1 MLSGFDPED
10 ESSDRE
16 RVAMSSTPHASLKQ
30 LSQAGRTEETTPC
43 SQMLRDISV
52 SAIAK
57 STGVDAD
64 DSEIFNWNSAS
75 QSSSSMHLNNASN
88 SVSNAAFFRSL
99 AQASSSSKM
108 LDFGIEN
115 ESPPF
120 GIDSDFPRDSALLD
134 TDDSVFGSSSTAKSS
149 LLFTAASSSSVSKIA
164 HFAPAAAAKVPSQS
178 IPSDPSSLNESSKS
192 HATFPLGTASA
203 EKNSV
208 KSIKATD
215 VRPKKPAAAAP
226 TPPVSGISPIPSLS
240 SKIPLPKSH
249 LPVPK
254 SLIAGSSS
262 VHDQRQEH
270 TRTASLTNPASK
282 PATPANS
289 TTISEVREETPL
301 PRPIEQAEDSFTSD
315 APAFQNSVSF
325 IQTSTP
331 AAKVHKPT
339 PSNITADAV
348 VTPNTAYL
356 NAILHTPV
364 DVAGSAKAQRRS
376 SIPLPASDAENSG
389 LSLLASVLLD
399 SVALL
404 HSTPFPVTGL
414 DEFSQ
419 DVSVNDVENSMVE
432 EQISTSNVQINE
444 SAASV
449 ALETKSFSSVKVAD
463 TAVPKPANE
472 VPHADVHSAN
482 VHIDSFGES
491 DLDVQ
496 TEMVDVVVV
505 SSTKESSA
513 SQDDNTTDE
522 ATTPVVELR
531 GIETE
536 KIVSEIDAI
545 DEEIE
550 VVPTS
555 VLDLPAVS
563 PFDGFAESTEENIPL
578 EGEAFVDQGQSIAH
592 VIASDLAEPRNQNV
606 PHQQTPETKELPNWS
621 AGLFGSIFGGPSGQN
636 VKTAAGS
643 SGKKSSQQQQQQ
655 QSGPRGSSSPS
666 KTGQSSTAQKPN
678 GKSVSNRGNG
688 ANDDEEDEEKARK
701 GANQHESNSGHRVP
715 SVTPAKQTS
724 SKSVAQLDSRFSGVD
739 ALIKTVAENNAA
751 SNILIPCADETWEDV
766 QDRLLFEFNVA
777 LAKVWQ
783 AVEKDKMDE
792 TARQC
797 ELDDLQAKLVE
808 KIEIEKAA
816 RTELASL
823 KSTLEQSR
831 LDVARFKTENRE
843 LIDLAKEGKSLEEK
857 KKTSPSQH
865 SWAYSIGK
873 WIRRATLLAFVVV
886 CFYLSGCMLL
896 WWIYG
901 IPDESKYRMA
911 FSDLEQERRRTLT
924 QTIVR
929 VIDLFYE
936 YYVGLENYR
945 IGDGGEWRT
954 GGAREGSYSLM

>member
-1 MLSGFDPED
+1 MCLVQ
-10 ESSDRE
+10 
-16 RVAMSSTPHASLKQ
+16 VAMSSTPHASLKQ

-64 DSEIFNWNSAS
+64 DSEIFNWNSAG
-75 QSSSSMHLNNASN
+75 QSSSSMLLNNANN
-88 SVSNAAFFRSL
+88 SLSNAAFFRSL
-99 AQASSSSKM
+99 AQASSPSSSKM

-164 HFAPAAAAKVPSQS
+164 HFAPVAAAKVPSQS
-178 IPSDPSSLNESSKS
+178 IPSDLSLNESSKS

-208 KSIKATD
+208 KSIKAVD
-215 VRPKKPAAAAP
+215 VRLKKPAAAAP

-254 SLIAGSSS
+254 SLIAGPSS

-282 PATPANS
+282 PATPANLNNPS
-289 TTISEVREETPL
+289 KISEVREETPL
-301 PRPIEQAEDSFTSD
+301 TRPIEQTDDSFASD
-315 APAFQNSVSF
+315 APAFQDLVSF

-331 AAKVHKPT
+331 AAKVHKPA
-339 PSNITADAV
+339 PSNIAADAV

-389 LSLLASVLLD
+389 LSLLASVLTD

-419 DVSVNDVENSMVE
+419 DVSVNDVEISMVE
-432 EQISTSNVQINE
+432 EQISTSNVQISE

-449 ALETKSFSSVKVAD
+449 SLETKSFSSVEVTAG
-463 TAVPKPANE
+463 AVPKSANDE
-472 VPHADVHSAN
+472 PHADVHVAK
-482 VHIDSFGES
+482 VHPDSFSES
-491 DLDVQ
+491 DLDVK
-496 TEMVDVVVV
+496 TETADVVVV
-505 SSTKESSA
+505 SSTTESTS
-513 SQDDNTTDE
+513 SQDDIITDE
-522 ATTPVVELR
+522 ATTPVVEVR
-531 GIETE
+531 G
-536 KIVSEIDAI
+536 
-545 DEEIE
+545 
-550 VVPTS
+550 
-555 VLDLPAVS
+555 VS
-563 PFDGFAESTEENIPL
+563 PFDGFAESTEENICL
-578 EGEAFVDQGQSIAH
+578 EGEVSVDQGQSVAH

-606 PHQQTPETKELPNWS
+606 FHRQTTETKEIPNWS

-636 VKTAAGS
+636 VKTAAGGS
-643 SGKKSSQQQQQQ
+643 SGKKSSQQQQQ
-655 QSGPRGSSSPS
+655 SGARGNSSAS
-666 KTGQSSTAQKPN
+666 KTAQSFTAQKPN
-678 GKSVSNRGNG
+678 GKTVSNRGNH
-688 ANDDEEDEEKARK
+688 DDDEDEEKARK

-724 SKSVAQLDSRFSGVD
+724 SKPVAQLDSRFSGVD

-751 SNILIPCADETWEDV
+751 SNILIPCGDETWEDV

-777 LAKVWQ
+777 LSKVWQ

-792 TARQC
+792 TSYQIRIRARQC
-797 ELDDLQAKLVE
+797 ELDDLQVKLVE
-808 KIEIEKAA
+808 KIELEKTA
-816 RTELASL
+816 RAELASL
-823 KSTLEQSR
+823 KSSLEQSR
-831 LDVARFKTENRE
+831 LEVARFKTQNRE
-843 LIDLAKEGKSLEEK
+843 LIDLAKEGRSLEEK

-873 WIRRATLLAFVVV
+873 WIRRVTLLVFVVV

-929 VIDLFYE
+929 VIDLLYE
-936 YYVGLENYR
+936 YYVGLENHR
-945 IGDGGEWRT
+945 IGGGGEWRT

>member
-64 DSEIFNWNSAS
+64 
-75 QSSSSMHLNNASN
+75 
-88 SVSNAAFFRSL
+88 
-99 AQASSSSKM
+99 ASSSSKM

-289 TTISEVREETPL
+289 NYPSTISEVREETPIT
-301 PRPIEQAEDSFTSD
+301 RPIEQAEDSFTSD

-419 DVSVNDVENSMVE
+419 DVSVNDVENSIVE
-432 EQISTSNVQINE
+432 EQISTSNVQISE

-463 TAVPKPANE
+463 TAFPKPANE
-472 VPHADVHSAN
+472 EPHADVHSVN
-482 VHIDSFGES
+482 FHTDSFSES

-496 TEMVDVVVV
+496 TETVDVVVV

-536 KIVSEIDAI
+536 EIVSEIDAI

-578 EGEAFVDQGQSIAH
+578 EGD

-643 SGKKSSQQQQQQ
+643 SGKKSSQQQ

-808 KIEIEKAA
+808 KIEIEKTA

-843 LIDLAKEGKSLEEK
+843 LIDLAKEGRSLEEK

-901 IPDESKYRMA
+901 VPDESKYRMA